1 MNQTIFNTYNIQTS
15 NLSIK
20 GSGRENQD
28 DAFVIYNAETDS
40 YIFGVA
46 DGHGPTGKI
55 ASSASKKNIEEFV
68 FANMDELS
76 ANPVTFLEKC
86 FEHVQEKVRDAIVA
100 DAEQKEP
107 KPEEVVV
114 NSDGAILTRRYEFQS
129 LSNINGGTM
138 LSIAILKR
146 GVLYIANVG
155 DCDGILCANTPIL
168 KQTSLKYEKDA
179 AYVRH
184 VVYTDETLTSAIVL
198 TRDHSPDNVEEYK
211 RIRESV
217 KDPKLLFVYDE
228 QGREKALCE
237 PVFEDGPDGPVVRP
251 DVPFYYKNV
260 SKDKG
265 TYISTPGDAQYRDAL
280 ASTRSIGDF
289 NLNKYGL
296 SAKPEIQSIDLN
308 LIFEGVGEASEAPVG
323 EAPVGEAPVGEAPV
337 GEAPV
342 GEAIQTNQDPKTL
355 CIVFGSDGVWDNWIV
370 DHVQKFVMDPSCL
383 KAIRSP
389 DGAERVTKSFM
400 ARNLAF
406 SKKHFG
412 NYNYDDAT
420 SVIMYISLYR

>member
-100 DAEQKEP
+100 DAQQKDP

-114 NSDGAILTRRYEFQS
+114 NSDGAVLVRRYEFQA

-138 LSIAILKR
+138 LSIAILTR

-155 DCDGILCANTPIL
+155 DCDGIL
-168 KQTSLKYEKDA
+168 
-179 AYVRH
+179 
-184 VVYTDETLTSAIVL
+184 
-198 TRDHSPDNVEEYK
+198 
-211 RIRESV
+211 
-217 KDPKLLFVYDE
+217 
-228 QGREKALCE
+228 
-237 PVFEDGPDGPVVRP
+237 
-251 DVPFYYKNV
+251 
-260 SKDKG
+260 
-265 TYISTPGDAQYRDAL
+265 
-280 ASTRSIGDF
+280 
-289 NLNKYGL
+289 
-296 SAKPEIQSIDLN
+296 
-308 LIFEGVGEASEAPVG
+308 
-323 EAPVGEAPVGEAPV
+323 
-337 GEAPV
+337 
-342 GEAIQTNQDPKTL
+342 
-355 CIVFGSDGVWDNWIV
+355 
-370 DHVQKFVMDPSCL
+370 
-383 KAIRSP
+383 
-389 DGAERVTKSFM
+389 
-400 ARNLAF
+400 
-406 SKKHFG
+406 
-412 NYNYDDAT
+412 
-420 SVIMYISLYR
+420 

>member
-1 MNQTIFNTYNIQTS
+1 MNQTIFKTAFKIQS
-15 NLSIK
+15 GHLSIK

-28 DAFVIYNAETDS
+28 DFFNIYNAETDS
-40 YIFGVA
+40 HIFGIA

-55 ASSASKKNIEEFV
+55 ASSSSKKTIEEFV
-68 FANMDELS
+68 LANIEELS
-76 ANPVTFLEKC
+76 ANPVSFLEKC
-86 FEHVQEKVRDAIVA
+86 FEQVQENVRRAIVE
-100 DAEQKEP
+100 DAEKKDP

-114 NSDGAILTRRYEFQS
+114 NSDGAVLMRRYEFQA

-138 LSIAILKR
+138 LSVAILMR
-146 GVLYIANVG
+146 GVLYVANVG
-155 DCDGILCANTPIL
+155 DCDGILCAKTPIL

-179 AYVRH
+179 GQIKH
-184 VVYTDETLTSAIVL
+184 VGYTDETLTTAIVL
-198 TRDHSPDNVEEYK
+198 TRDHSPDNVDEYK

-228 QGREKALCE
+228 QGREKAMCE
-237 PVFEDGPDGPVVRP
+237 PIFEDGADGPVVRT
-251 DVPFYYKNV
+251 DVPFYHKNV
-260 SKDKG
+260 SKQRA
-265 TYISTPGDAQYRDAL
+265 TYIATPSDAQYRDAL

-308 LIFEGVGEASEAPVG
+308 TIFESMVQEAIVQEASVQEAQSTT
-323 EAPVGEAPVGEAPV
+323 E
-337 GEAPV
+337 
-342 GEAIQTNQDPKTL
+342 PKTL
-355 CIVFGSDGVWDNWIV
+355 CLVFGSDGVWDNWIV

-383 KAIRSP
+383 NAIRTP

-420 SVIMYISLYR
+420 SVIMYISIGEPIVPL